1 MLNPRNITASAPGK
15 TILFGEHAVV
25 YGKPAIAAAVDKR
38 AYVSIEK
45 REDNRTH
52 VTIDQLG
59 ITGYLNIEKGTIK
72 LDNGQKNEGILKYV
86 LIALMKTGS
95 KDGLEI
101 TINMEIPVGA
111 GLGSSGAVTVATVK
125 AASSFKDIELT
136 RDEIAKLAHQ
146 VELLV
151 QGSASPID
159 TILSTYGGIVY
170 LSRDAEEIIKL
181 DIDPEIPLII
191 GYTSKRGNTGKLVES
206 VRLKTES
213 NPQVMIPLFNSMEAL
228 TNGAREALTSG
239 DHKMIGEF
247 MNINHGLLDAIGVNT
262 DELSKMV
269 YIARKKGALGSKL
282 TGAGGGGSMIA
293 YCPGKVDT
301 VIESINEFENAFKV
315 KISADGVR
323 LE

>member
-136 RDEIAKLAHQ
+136 RMK
-146 VELLV
+146 
-151 QGSASPID
+151 
-159 TILSTYGGIVY
+159 
-170 LSRDAEEIIKL
+170 
-181 DIDPEIPLII
+181 
-191 GYTSKRGNTGKLVES
+191 
-206 VRLKTES
+206 
-213 NPQVMIPLFNSMEAL
+213 
-228 TNGAREALTSG
+228 
-239 DHKMIGEF
+239 
-247 MNINHGLLDAIGVNT
+247 
-262 DELSKMV
+262 
-269 YIARKKGALGSKL
+269 
-282 TGAGGGGSMIA
+282 
-293 YCPGKVDT
+293 
-301 VIESINEFENAFKV
+301 
-315 KISADGVR
+315 
-323 LE
+323 